1 MRKLKIAAASA
12 IVAATAMFGAA
23 HAADTPAPATGPH
36 AAMHHMRGDH
46 GPWGLGNIS
55 KLHDQLKLNAQ
66 QEQAWQQ
73 AVATSKQ
80 NRDAMRK
87 NGEQF
92 RQMIGQAKDQQVL
105 DLAGM
110 RAAREKVFDQNRQLR
125 SQTEDAWLNVYNG
138 LNNDQKVLV
147 SNAIKARWA
156 KMKAWHDKAMQHR
169 GEMHKGAPAAAPT
182 PTPAPAGQ
190 AQ

>member
-12 IVAATAMFGAA
+12 ILVATSMLGVAHTAN
-23 HAADTPAPATGPH
+23 AADAAAPATAPH
-36 AAMHHMRGDH
+36 AAAYHMRGER
-46 GPWGLGNIS
+46 GPWGLGDMH

-73 AVATSKQ
+73 AVTTSKQ
-80 NRDAMRK
+80 NHDAMRK

-92 RQMIGQAKDQQVL
+92 RQMMAQTKDQTIL

-110 RAAREKVFDQNRQLR
+110 RAAREKAFDENRQLR

-138 LNNDQKVLV
+138 LNNDQKTLV
-147 SNAIKARWA
+147 STTIKARWA
-156 KMKAWHDKAMQHR
+156 KMKAWHDKARQHR
-169 GEMHKGAPAAAPT
+169 GPMHKNAPAPQ
-182 PTPAPAGQ
+182 PPAGQ

>member
-1 MRKLKIAAASA
+1 MRQLKIAAASA
-12 IVAATAMFGAA
+12 VLIATSMFGVAR
-23 HAADTPAPATGPH
+23 AADATAPATGPH

-46 GPWGLGNIS
+46 GPWGLGDIR
-55 KLHDQLKLNAQ
+55 KLHDELKLNAQ

-73 AVATSKQ
+73 AVSTSKQ
-80 NRDAMRK
+80 NREAMHG

-92 RQMIGQAKDQQVL
+92 RQMIAQAKDQQVL

-110 RAAREKVFDQNRQLR
+110 RAAREKIFDQNRQLR

-138 LNNDQKVLV
+138 LNNDQKTIV

-156 KMKAWHDKAMQHR
+156 KMKAWHDKAMQRR
-169 GEMHKGAPAAAPT
+169 GQMHKGAPA
-182 PTPAPAGQ
+182 TPAPGQ

>member
-12 IVAATAMFGAA
+12 ILVATSMFGVA
-23 HAADTPAPATGPH
+23 HAADAAAPATGPQ
-36 AAMHHMRGDH
+36 AAMHHMRGEH
-46 GPWGLGNIS
+46 GPWGLGDIK

-80 NRDAMRK
+80 NRDAMRQ

-92 RQMIGQAKDQQVL
+92 RQMIAQAKDQKIL

-138 LNNDQKVLV
+138 LDDGQKTLV
-147 SNAIKARWA
+147 SNSIKARWA

-169 GEMHKGAPAAAPT
+169 QMHKGAPG
-182 PTPAPAGQ
+182 APAATPPA

>member
-1 MRKLKIAAASA
+1 MRKLKIAAAS
-12 IVAATAMFGAA
+12 VALAALTATSMVGLA
-23 HAADTPAPATGPH
+23 HAADATAPATGPN
-36 AAMHHMRGDH
+36 AAMHHMRGEH
-46 GPWGLGNIS
+46 GPWGLGNIRQ
-55 KLHDQLKLNAQ
+55 LHDQLKLNPQ

-73 AVATSKQ
+73 AVNTSKQ

-92 RQMIGQAKDQQVL
+92 REMFAQAKDQQVL

-156 KMKAWHDKAMQHR
+156 KMKAWHDKARQHR
-169 GEMHKGAPAAAPT
+169 GPMHKSAPATQP
-182 PTPAPAGQ
+182 PAGQ

>member
-12 IVAATAMFGAA
+12 VLVATSMFGIA
-23 HAADTPAPATGPH
+23 HAADANAPATGPH
-36 AAMHHMRGDH
+36 AAMRHMRGEH
-46 GPWGLGNIS
+46 GPWGLGDIR

-73 AVATSKQ
+73 AVSTSQQ

-92 RQMIGQAKDQQVL
+92 RQMFAQAKDQPVL

-110 RAAREKVFDQNRQLR
+110 RAAREKVFDENRQLR
-125 SQTEDAWLNVYNG
+125 NQTEDAWLNVYNG
-138 LNNDQKVLV
+138 LNNDQKTLV
-147 SNAIKARWA
+147 SSAIKARWT

-169 GEMHKGAPAAAPT
+169 GRMHKGAP
-182 PTPAPAGQ
+182 PAQPPAGQ

>member
-12 IVAATAMFGAA
+12 ILAATSMFGVA
-23 HAADTPAPATGPH
+23 HAADATAPATGPH
-36 AAMHHMRGDH
+36 FAMHPMRGDH
-46 GPWGLGNIS
+46 GPWGLGDIR

-73 AVATSKQ
+73 AVNTSKQ
-80 NRDAMRK
+80 NHDAMRK

-92 RQMIGQAKDQQVL
+92 HQMIAQAKDQQVL

-110 RAAREKVFDQNRQLR
+110 RAAREKVFDQNRQLHN
-125 SQTEDAWLNVYNG
+125 QTEDAWLNVYNG
-138 LNNDQKVLV
+138 LNNDQKILV
-147 SNAIKARWA
+147 SNAVKARWSR
-156 KMKAWHDKAMQHR
+156 MKTWHDKAMQHR
-169 GEMHKGAPAAAPT
+169 GQMPMGAPAMQ
-182 PTPAPAGQ
+182 APAGQ

>member
-12 IVAATAMFGAA
+12 VVAATAMFGLA

-73 AVATSKQ
+73 ALATSQ
-80 NRDAMRK
+80 RNRDAMRQ

-92 RQMIGQAKDQQVL
+92 RQMIAQTKDQQVL

-138 LNNDQKVLV
+138 LNNDQKTIV

-169 GEMHKGAPAAAPT
+169 GQMHKGAPAPAPT

>member
-12 IVAATAMFGAA
+12 VLIATSMFGVA
-23 HAADTPAPATGPH
+23 HAADATAPATGPH
-36 AAMHHMRGDH
+36 AAMHGMRGDH
-46 GPWGLGNIS
+46 GPWGLGDIR
-55 KLHDQLKLNAQ
+55 KLHDQLKLDAQ

-73 AVATSKQ
+73 AVNTSKQ

-92 RQMIGQAKDQQVL
+92 RQMIAQAKDQPVL

-138 LNNDQKVLV
+138 LNNDQKTLV
-147 SNAIKARWA
+147 STAIKARWA

-169 GEMHKGAPAAAPT
+169 GQMHKGAPAT
-182 PTPAPAGQ
+182 PAPAPAGQ